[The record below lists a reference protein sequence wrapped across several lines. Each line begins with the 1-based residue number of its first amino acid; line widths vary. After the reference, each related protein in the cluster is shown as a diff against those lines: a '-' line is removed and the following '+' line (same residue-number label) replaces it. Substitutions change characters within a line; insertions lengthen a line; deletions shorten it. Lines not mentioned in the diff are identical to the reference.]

1 MADITDVGVDLDGVI
16 YPFAEAFHSYCRQ
29 RLGTPDLPAPVDWHF
44 YRSWGIADDEF
55 TRYLDDEITEEDGT
69 IRVVTVDQYLTEHE
83 IDRTEV
89 FYATVDE
96 FIAGIA
102 SVNIPALDAVDV
114 LLDLRRL
121 FGAVEAEH
129 KEFIRGMHGV
139 IGGLLESQRGAE

>member
-1 MADITDVGVDLDGVI
+1 MNDTTT
-16 YPFAEAFHSYCRQ
+16 
-29 RLGTPDLPAPVDWHF
+29 TP
-44 YRSWGIADDEF
+44 E
-55 TRYLDDEITEEDGT
+55 LDDTDYDALVAEMTAARNADVLAGVPRAVVERIIACDPRVATVRPNGVYEITEEDGT